1 MKMMN
6 NEEAMVE
13 LHECFNCLRFRSDLS
28 VLNYKK
34 ALVLVIKAL
43 RKQIP
48 MKPNNI
54 KDILDFLEIIILQEE
69 IVQCV
74 GEKEFLSQIY
84 IVINVDRNLIG
95 SNILKRQFHLKNCC
109 FYE

>member
-34 ALVLVIKAL
+34 SFSISNQSIK
-43 RKQIP
+43 KT
-48 MKPNNI
+48 
-54 KDILDFLEIIILQEE
+54 D
-69 IVQCV
+69 
-74 GEKEFLSQIY
+74 
-84 IVINVDRNLIG
+84 
-95 SNILKRQFHLKNCC
+95 SNEAK
-109 FYE
+109 